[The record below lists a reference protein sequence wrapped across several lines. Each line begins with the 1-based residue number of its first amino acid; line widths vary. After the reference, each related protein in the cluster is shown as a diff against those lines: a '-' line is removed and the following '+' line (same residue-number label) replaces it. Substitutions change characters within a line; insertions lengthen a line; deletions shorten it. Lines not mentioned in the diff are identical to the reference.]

1 MCNAPHTTNYLIA
14 YCGDWLVLD
23 EPELTLFV
31 LLLTPVLE
39 LPEMLLLDAPDWLLA
54 ELPELFGWLL
64 VPRFTE
70 FVSVL
75 PEP

>member
-1 MCNAPHTTNYLIA
+1 
-14 YCGDWLVLD
+14 VLD

-31 LLLTPVLE
+31 SLPASVLE

-64 VPRFTE
+64 VPWLTE